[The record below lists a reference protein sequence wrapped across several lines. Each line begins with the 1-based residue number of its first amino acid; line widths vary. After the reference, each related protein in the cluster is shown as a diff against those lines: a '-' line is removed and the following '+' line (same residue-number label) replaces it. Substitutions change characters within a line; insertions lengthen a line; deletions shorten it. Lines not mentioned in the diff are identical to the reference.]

1 MRRASSPLAGLLRGL
16 AAGVGGTAVMTAA
29 QELDSKLQG
38 SGEEQSSPDE
48 EPRDPWE
55 SAPVPAK
62 VAKRI
67 GEGVF
72 HADVSPDLI
81 PLLTNVM
88 HWGYGITWGG
98 VYGLV
103 QESAWARPIR
113 GGLAFGL
120 TVWSLSYVQLVP
132 MGLYEPPWKYGARE
146 LASEIGYHL
155 AYGTGVA
162 GVHRLLA
169 A

>member
-1 MRRASSPLAGLLRGL
+1 MRRATSPLAALLRGL

-38 SGEEQSSPDE
+38 SDEEQSADE
-48 EPRDPWE
+48 PQDPWE
-55 SAPVPAK
+55 KAPVPAK

-72 HADVSPDLI
+72 HAEVSPALI
-81 PLLTNVM
+81 PLLTNLM

-98 VYGLV
+98 VYGLIH
-103 QESAWARPIR
+103 ESAWSRPLR

-120 TVWSLSYVQLVP
+120 AVWSLSYVQLVP

-146 LASEIGYHL
+146 VVGEIGYHL

-162 GVHRLLA
+162 GTHRLLSA
-169 A
+169 